1 MLLRAVDFSY
11 GIPPQ
16 LAGQYDGRPPGML
29 PGRIGDGTLVER
41 TLRLPAVKAA
51 ASPPTTR

>member
-1 MLLRAVDFSY
+1 
-11 GIPPQ
+11 
-16 LAGQYDGRPPGML
+16 ML
-29 PGRIGDGTLVER
+29 PGRIGDGTFVER